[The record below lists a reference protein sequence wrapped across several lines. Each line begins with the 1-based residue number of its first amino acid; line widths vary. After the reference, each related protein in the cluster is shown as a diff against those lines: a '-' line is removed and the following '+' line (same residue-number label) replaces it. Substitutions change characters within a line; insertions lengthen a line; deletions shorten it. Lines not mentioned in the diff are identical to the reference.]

1 VSDTGVVVRVAEIV
15 SETPSIRT
23 LRLVHEDG
31 RPFGPFAAGAHID
44 VTGPTGVLRQY
55 SLASD
60 PNDPSSIVIAIKR
73 ESQSRG
79 GSAAL
84 HEVQVGDRLKIGK
97 PRNLLAIADEAD
109 RHLLVAGGIGVT
121 PLLAM
126 AYDLYQRG
134 AEFDLVYVVR
144 SREEAAFLDLLE
156 NRVEFA
162 DRIHLVAGVPRQAQL
177 EVLAEHAR
185 CLTPESHVYTCG
197 PDGFMAQVTAAFS
210 AVVGDD
216 HIHVEHFIADDVD
229 SADDTSFTVELDTGE
244 AFEIPVGRSIL
255 SVLEENGIEVFK
267 SCEEGIC
274 GSCVSGVVDGIPDHR
289 DHCLSASVKASNKE
303 IALCVSRALTDRLV
317 IELY

>member
-1 VSDTGVVVRVAEIV
+1 VSSSGVVVRVAEIV

-23 LRLVHEDG
+23 LRLVHEDE

-60 PNDPSSIVIAIKR
+60 PHDPSSILIAIKR

-84 HEVQVGDRLKIGK
+84 HEVQVGDRLRIGK
-97 PRNLLAIADEAD
+97 PRNLLTIADDAD
-109 RHLLVAGGIGVT
+109 RHLLAGGGIGIT

-162 DRIHLVAGVPRQAQL
+162 DRVHLVVGVPRDAQL
-177 EVLAEHAR
+177 EVLAQHASH
-185 CLTPESHVYTCG
+185 LTADSHVYTCG
-197 PDGFMAQVTAAFS
+197 PDGFMAQVAA
-210 AVVGDD
+210 AVSEILRDD
-216 HIHVEHFIADDVD
+216 HVHIEHFVADEVD
-229 SADDTSFTVELDTGE
+229 SAQDQPFTVALDTGE
-244 AFEIPVGRSIL
+244 VFEIPVGTSIL
-255 SVLEENGIEVFK
+255 TVLEENGIEVFK

-274 GSCVSGVVDGIPDHR
+274 GSCVSGVLDGIPDHR
-289 DHCLSASVKASNKE
+289 DHCLSAAAKASNKE

-317 IELY
+317 VELY